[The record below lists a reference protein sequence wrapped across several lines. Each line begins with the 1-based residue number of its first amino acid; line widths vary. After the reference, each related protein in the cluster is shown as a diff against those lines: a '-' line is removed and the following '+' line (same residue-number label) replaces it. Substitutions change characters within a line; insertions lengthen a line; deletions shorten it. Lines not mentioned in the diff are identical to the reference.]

1 MCTKC
6 KISEM
11 YYFKSTTIQSGRCN
25 TLTANLM
32 GSSVVKSMFLSRM
45 VPFSCPQ
52 AHYKCTKYEFSEL
65 YYFRS
70 TTIESGRW
78 SPVLANLMGSNVIK
92 LAFRSRMG
100 PLPCLQGH
108 KKCTK
113 CKISEMYY
121 FRSTTIQSGQCSAN
135 TDVLMG
141 SRVIKSTILS
151 ETTHFPAP

>member
-1 MCTKC
+1 
-6 KISEM
+6 M
-11 YYFKSTTIQSGRCN
+11 YYFKSTTIQSGQCN

-45 VPFSCPQ
+45 VPLSCPQ

-78 SPVLANLMGSNVIK
+78 SPVLANLMGSIVIK
-92 LAFRSRMG
+92 LAFLSRTV
-100 PLPCLQGH
+100 PFPCLQGH

-113 CKISEMYY
+113 CEISEVYTDQ
-121 FRSTTIQSGQCSAN
+121 SNATQSGQCSAN

-141 SRVIKSTILS
+141 SRVIKLMILS
-151 ETTHFPAP
+151 ENMPFPAP